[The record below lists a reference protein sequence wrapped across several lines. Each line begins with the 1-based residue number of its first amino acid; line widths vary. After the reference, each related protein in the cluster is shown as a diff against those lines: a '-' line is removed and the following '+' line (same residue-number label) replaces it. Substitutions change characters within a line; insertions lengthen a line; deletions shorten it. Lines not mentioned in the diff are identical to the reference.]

1 MPISQEVAYW
11 SVVEQ
16 AKAIKEGEFTSRE
29 LLELTIERI
38 ESVNPELNAVVT
50 MDLDLARKLAD
61 EADAKL
67 KAGSVVGPLHGIP
80 ITVKDALE
88 TAGIRSTGG
97 ATELHNHVPDRD
109 APVVKAVKDAGAIV
123 LGKTNLPRWSGDIQ
137 AYNDMFGTTV
147 NPWNSDRVPGGS
159 SGGAAAAVSAGL
171 SSFEIGTDIGGSIRF
186 PASFCGI
193 YGHKP
198 SFGIVPSTGYIDH
211 EAGGTT
217 EADVNVIGPMARSAE
232 DLELLLELMLRKE
245 GPLVASLAEPPQDV
259 TALRVA
265 AWLDDPFCPI
275 DSQVASVLEAAVT
288 NLENTG
294 LSVDREARPDI
305 DPNEAFSLGSW
316 LVTSAMLQSMPA
328 ETLKALNEEGAAPP
342 QTTHREWLD
351 NHTRREAIRL
361 KWAEFFENYDAIIMP
376 ISPVPPFPHNQ
387 EGNFGTRT
395 LQGSDGQTRP
405 YSDLIRWTILTGM
418 AYLPA
423 TTPPIGRDSDG
434 LPVSFQVV
442 GPYGGD
448 YTTIRLAEFIA
459 EHNGGYSKPPMS

>member
-16 AKAIKEGEFTSRE
+16 AKAIKEGKFTSRE

-67 KAGSVVGPLHGIP
+67 KAGAVVGPLHGIP

-109 APVVKAVKDAGAIV
+109 APVVKAVKEAGAIV

-198 SFGIVPSTGYIDH
+198 SFGVVPSTGYIDH

-232 DLELLLELMLRKE
+232 DLELLLKLMLRKE
-245 GPLVASLAEPPQDV
+245 GPLVASLAEPPEDV
-259 TALRVA
+259 TSLRVA

-275 DSQVASVLEAAVT
+275 DGQVASVLEVAVK

-351 NHTRREAIRL
+351 NHMRREAIRL

-376 ISPVPPFPHNQ
+376 ISPVSPFPHNQ

-423 TTPPIGRDSDG
+423 TTPPIGLDSDG

-448 YTTIRLAEFIA
+448 YTTIRLAKFIA
-459 EHNGGYSKPPMS
+459 EHNGGYNKPPTS

>member
-1 MPISQEVAYW
+1 MPISKEVAYW

-16 AKAIKEGEFTSRE
+16 AKAIKEGKFTSRE

-67 KAGSVVGPLHGIP
+67 KSGALVGPLHGIP

-211 EAGGTT
+211 EVGGTT

-245 GPLVASLAEPPQDV
+245 GPLVASLAEPPEDV
-259 TALRVA
+259 TSLKVA
-265 AWLDDPFCPI
+265 AWLDDPFCLI
-275 DSQVASVLEAAVT
+275 DAQVASVLEAAVA
-288 NLENTG
+288 NLEHTG

-328 ETLKALNEEGAAPP
+328 ETLKALSEEGLVPP
-342 QTTHREWLD
+342 QTTHRDWLD
-351 NHTRREAIRL
+351 NHMRREAIRL

-423 TTPPIGRDSDG
+423 TTPPIGLDSDG
-434 LPVSFQVV
+434 LPAVS
-442 GPYGGD
+442 
-448 YTTIRLAEFIA
+448 YTHLTLPTKA
-459 EHNGGYSKPPMS
+459 

>member
-16 AKAIKEGEFTSRE
+16 AKAIKEGKFTSRE

-67 KAGSVVGPLHGIP
+67 KAGAVVGPLHGIP

-198 SFGIVPSTGYIDH
+198 SFGVVPSTGYIDH

-245 GPLVASLAEPPQDV
+245 GPLVASLAEPPEDV
-259 TALRVA
+259 TSLKVA

-275 DSQVASVLEAAVT
+275 DA
-288 NLENTG
+288 
-294 LSVDREARPDI
+294 
-305 DPNEAFSLGSW
+305 
-316 LVTSAMLQSMPA
+316 
-328 ETLKALNEEGAAPP
+328 
-342 QTTHREWLD
+342 
-351 NHTRREAIRL
+351 
-361 KWAEFFENYDAIIMP
+361 
-376 ISPVPPFPHNQ
+376 
-387 EGNFGTRT
+387 
-395 LQGSDGQTRP
+395 
-405 YSDLIRWTILTGM
+405 
-418 AYLPA
+418 
-423 TTPPIGRDSDG
+423 
-434 LPVSFQVV
+434 
-442 GPYGGD
+442 
-448 YTTIRLAEFIA
+448 
-459 EHNGGYSKPPMS
+459 

>member
-1 MPISQEVAYW
+1 MPISKEVAYW

-67 KAGSVVGPLHGIP
+67 KAGAMVGPLHGIP

-211 EAGGTT
+211 EVGGTT

-245 GPLVASLAEPPQDV
+245 GPLVASLAEPPEDV
-259 TALRVA
+259 TSLKVA

-275 DSQVASVLEAAVT
+275 DGQVASVLEAAVK

-328 ETLKALNEEGAAPP
+328 ETLKALSEEGLVPP
-342 QTTHREWLD
+342 QTTHRDWLD
-351 NHTRREAIRL
+351 NHMRREAIRL

-423 TTPPIGRDSDG
+423 TTPPIGLDSDG

-448 YTTIRLAEFIA
+448 YTTIRLAKFIA
-459 EHNGGYSKPPMS
+459 EHNGDYSKPPMS

>member
-16 AKAIKEGEFTSRE
+16 AKAIKEGKFTSRE

-61 EADAKL
+61 EADDKL
-67 KAGSVVGPLHGIP
+67 KAGAVVGPLHGIP

-109 APVVKAVKDAGAIV
+109 APVVKAVKEAGAIV

-198 SFGIVPSTGYIDH
+198 SFGVVPSTGYIDH

-232 DLELLLELMLRKE
+232 DLELLLKLMLRKE
-245 GPLVASLAEPPQDV
+245 GPLVASLAEPPEDV
-259 TALRVA
+259 TSLRVA

-275 DSQVASVLEAAVT
+275 DGQVASVLEAAVKK
-288 NLENTG
+288 LENTG

-351 NHTRREAIRL
+351 NHMRREAIRL

-376 ISPVPPFPHNQ
+376 ISPVSPFPHNQ

-423 TTPPIGRDSDG
+423 TTPPIGLDSDG

-448 YTTIRLAEFIA
+448 YTTIRLAKLIA

>member
-1 MPISQEVAYW
+1 
-11 SVVEQ
+11 
-16 AKAIKEGEFTSRE
+16 
-29 LLELTIERI
+29 
-38 ESVNPELNAVVT
+38 
-50 MDLDLARKLAD
+50 
-61 EADAKL
+61 
-67 KAGSVVGPLHGIP
+67 
-80 ITVKDALE
+80 
-88 TAGIRSTGG
+88 
-97 ATELHNHVPDRD
+97 
-109 APVVKAVKDAGAIV
+109 
-123 LGKTNLPRWSGDIQ
+123 
-137 AYNDMFGTTV
+137 
-147 NPWNSDRVPGGS
+147 
-159 SGGAAAAVSAGL
+159 
-171 SSFEIGTDIGGSIRF
+171 
-186 PASFCGI
+186 
-193 YGHKP
+193 
-198 SFGIVPSTGYIDH
+198 
-211 EAGGTT
+211 
-217 EADVNVIGPMARSAE
+217 MARSAE

-245 GPLVASLAEPPQDV
+245 GPLVASLAEPPEDV
-259 TALRVA
+259 TSLKVA

-275 DSQVASVLEAAVT
+275 DAQVASVLEAAVK

-328 ETLKALNEEGAAPP
+328 ETLKALNEEGLVPP

-351 NHTRREAIRL
+351 NHMRREAIRL

-423 TTPPIGRDSDG
+423 TTPPIGLDSDG

-448 YTTIRLAEFIA
+448 YTTIRLAKFIA
-459 EHNGGYSKPPMS
+459 EHNGGYRKPPMS